1 MCQYGGSALLEQNQV
16 ILNYTEELLIFVTC
30 RVSVNNLRLLAIRK
44 QGAAEQQMLYV
55 LDTTNKHSD
64 WIKLHQTCIDS
75 QQLLEDGDARIY
87 LTMGYLCRMVFV
99 VSYTNS
105 QLSFL
110 IVEVYETQNFKG
122 YNLQCDLQGYDTVQA
137 YGF

>member
-1 MCQYGGSALLEQNQV
+1 
-16 ILNYTEELLIFVTC
+16 
-30 RVSVNNLRLLAIRK
+30 
-44 QGAAEQQMLYV
+44 MLYV

-122 YNLQCDLQGYDTVQA
+122 YNLQCDVQGYDTV
-137 YGF
+137 